1 MAFLA
6 DLHSNSLSIQ
16 VSAYMRSS
24 GVDTSLANDTVM
36 IHVGV
41 SVLPWQKYVSGL
53 LQQYSVGS
61 DDAFVMM
68 LRSASLMSKS
78 RLC

>member
-1 MAFLA
+1 MLRKCLISAVWVLP
-6 DLHSNSLSIQ
+6 DHIG
-16 VSAYMRSS
+16 VS
-24 GVDTSLANDTVM
+24 
-36 IHVGV
+36 

-61 DDAFVMM
+61 DDIVMMHLMM

-78 RLC
+78 RSYAEIC